1 VNGWPATIRNIRV
14 IPDSDKLAFIDR
26 QLAQRF
32 G

>member
-1 VNGWPATIRNIRV
+1 VNGWPATIRNSRV
-14 IPDSDKLAFIDR
+14 IPDADKLAFSDR